1 MARRPL
7 ALLIAFALGTSGALA
22 GCATDDAVEKD
33 AKNAKQDAD
42 RAAGTNDEKAGRAA
56 QDAGE
61 KAKNAGEDAVDT
73 VDDDDGK

>member
-1 MARRPL
+1 MTRRL
-7 ALLIAFALGTSGALA
+7 VALLTALALGTSGALA

-42 RAAGTNDEKAGRAA
+42 KAAGNNDEQAGKAAE
-56 QDAGE
+56 DAGQE
-61 KAKNAGEDAVDT
+61 AKDAGEDAVDA